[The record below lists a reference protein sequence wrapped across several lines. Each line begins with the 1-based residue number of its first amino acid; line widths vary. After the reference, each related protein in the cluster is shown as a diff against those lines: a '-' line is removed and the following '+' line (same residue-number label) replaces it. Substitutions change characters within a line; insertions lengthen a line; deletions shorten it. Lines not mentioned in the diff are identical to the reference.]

1 MFESYAM
8 MPKHYHL
15 LTVAAVLLTLP
26 YAAFSQSADKLCQ
39 QGLSS
44 EATKMTLTWDSFNM
58 FGNRKESFVETGYTQ
73 SGEGSSCKITSKRDT
88 GKTIERSCTWNLRM
102 SCDLLLGQEPI
113 THNFVSGSN
122 QRGKIQWLRNEM
134 MPITVKRGSAT
145 TTESREVAVITFVG
159 LWRNGSNIGDSIST
173 IHYDRKWG
181 VMLKADGAHDANKWG
196 DTVTLVEIAP

>member
-1 MFESYAM
+1 M
-8 MPKHYHL
+8 MSKHYPL
-15 LTVAAVLLTLP
+15 LTVAAALLTLP
-26 YAAFSQSADKLCQ
+26 HAAISQSEDKLCQ
-39 QGLSS
+39 SGLSA

-88 GKTIERSCTWNLRM
+88 GKTIERPCNWNLRM
-102 SCDLLLGQEPI
+102 SCDVLMGKEPI
-113 THNFVSGSN
+113 AHNFVSGSN

-134 MPITVKRGSAT
+134 VPVAVKRGDVT
-145 TTESREVAVITFVG
+145 TTESREAAVVTFVG
-159 LWRNGSNIGDSIST
+159 LWRNGSNLGDSIST